1 MTASL
6 LELQCVPETR
16 GRGAAVVR
24 ARRGW
29 PGSAGLSGWAVP
41 VLSGRVVAG
50 KFTAVVSKSALILP
64 CPAVAAGLA
73 VASEAIR
80 ISRRTS

>member
-6 LELQCVPETR
+6 LELRRAPETC
-16 GRGAAVVR
+16 GRRAVGGPSAAR
-24 ARRGW
+24 PARFRW
-29 PGSAGLSGWAVP
+29 LSGWAVP

-50 KFTAVVSKSALILP
+50 KFTAVVTKAALILP
-64 CPAVAAGLA
+64 YLAVAAGLA
-73 VASEAIR
+73 IASQAIR